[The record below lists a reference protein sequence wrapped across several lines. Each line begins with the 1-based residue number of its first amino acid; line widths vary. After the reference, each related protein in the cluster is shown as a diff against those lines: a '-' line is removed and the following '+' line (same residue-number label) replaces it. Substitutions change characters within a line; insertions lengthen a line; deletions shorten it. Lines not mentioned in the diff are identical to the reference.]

1 MVKVSYL
8 LGLTAGLCFLS
19 TSVFAQE
26 LILEETEGGWIIE
39 NWEDTGVENQ
49 ETDIDKIEVI
59 EPEPVITTSATGTS
73 IKKSKTVTRKTVSS
87 SGSVKSGAS
96 NKVTT
101 STNYS
106 T

>member
-19 TSVFAQE
+19 TSAFAQE

-39 NWEDTGVENQ
+39 NWEDTGVESQ
-49 ETDIDKIEVI
+49 ETILDVTEVY
-59 EPEPVITTSATGTS
+59 EPEPVVTTTATGTS
-73 IKKSKTVTRKTVSS
+73 VKKTKTVTRKTVSS
-87 SGSVKSGAS
+87 SGGSVKSGVS

-101 STNYS
+101 STKK
-106 T
+106 